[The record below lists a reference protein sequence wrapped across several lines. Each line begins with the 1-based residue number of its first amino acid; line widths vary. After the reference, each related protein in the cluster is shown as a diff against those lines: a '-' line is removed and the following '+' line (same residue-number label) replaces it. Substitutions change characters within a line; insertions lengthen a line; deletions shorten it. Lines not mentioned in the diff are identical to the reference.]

1 MSNKLPDLETQGR
14 IAAALEEIAIQ
25 QAKANGGDATFTNSL
40 VVALIDGTAAGFKR
54 AMKAYMQLH
63 GLTDSSTAAD
73 ITTQV
78 TAFYDLL
85 QKSFSWDGYVT
96 FADPAVSSA
105 STGTKGGDNA
115 GLTCV
120 PSTAEVAGQDDY
132 AGLPLFACVDCNWVI
147 DATGTYPV
155 VQIAAIDG
163 VVGSFKRY
171 DPDTFVG
178 VLQMTGYHYYTNPH
192 EQGNL
197 QYIEG
202 YRIGADASKPH
213 CAPMPEEVL
222 PDGTMRSWMVHGK
235 YAAGLKDGK
244 YTCCSGVVEAGQQS
258 HNSSHTYA
266 AAVGTGYAAMC
277 SCDLGF
283 LQLMVRIKY
292 ASLTLDNI
300 LALANNYYI
309 SAVAQVAETGVK
321 RVIIPASQKGSFIV
335 GSQVQ
340 VGNASSTDPQNS
352 NTYAISGKEGWTIT
366 AIEDVTIGG
375 TAYAAVY
382 VDAPATFDTG
392 AGNSDAA
399 LNTGLHTILWKTGT
413 TDHVKGSDGAIECL
427 SGKYPIKIQ
436 GVEFGLGA
444 WEIPGDTIFK
454 LYKDD
459 GGSYWY
465 EPYVCKTVSKLST
478 TITSDYHS
486 SGVRFNQAMPE
497 GYIKAQNWGSDGVLL
512 PAETGGSSSTY
523 ARDCVWH
530 NKDTDKAE
538 REWLSFGYLALGVPR
553 GGLSFVAGDNGLGT
567 SWWNNASR
575 LSPNGSRG

>member
-1 MSNKLPDLETQGR
+1 MSNKLCDLETQHR
-14 IAAALEEIAIQ
+14 IADALEYIGTQIGKENNADTSF
-25 QAKANGGDATFTNSL
+25 GDSL
-40 VVALIDGTAAGFKR
+40 VLALIDGTPSGFTR
-54 AMKAYMQLH
+54 AMKAYMRIH
-63 GLTDSSTAAD
+63 DIKDSSTAAD
-73 ITTQV
+73 ITKSV
-78 TAFYDLL
+78 TGFYDLL
-85 QKSFSWDGYVT
+85 QKNCNWDGYVT
-96 FADPAVSSA
+96 FADPAVSSV
-105 STGTKGGDNA
+105 STGTKGGDNQ
-115 GLTCV
+115 GMVCV
-120 PSTAEVAGQDDY
+120 PSTVETANQDDY

-147 DATGTYPV
+147 DSTSLTAQVT
-155 VQIAAIDG
+155 AIKG
-163 VVGSFKRY
+163 VVGDYKSQ
-171 DPDTFVG
+171 DPGVFVG
-178 VLQMTGYHYYTNPH
+178 VIQMTGYHYYTNPH
-192 EQGNL
+192 EVGNL
-197 QYIEG
+197 AYLEG
-202 YRIGADASKPH
+202 YRIGPDASKPH
-213 CAPMPEEVL
+213 CAPMPEAVL
-222 PDGTMRSWMVHGK
+222 PDGTVRSWMIHGK
-235 YAAGLKDGK
+235 YAAGLKNGK
-244 YTCCSGVVEAGQQS
+244 YTCCSGIVEAGQQS
-258 HNSSHTYA
+258 HNSSHTSA

-413 TDHVKGSDGAIECL
+413 TDHVKGNDGAIECL

-436 GVEFGLGA
+436 GIEFGLGA
-444 WEIPGDTIFK
+444 YEIPGDTIFK

-459 GGSYWY
+459 SGSYWY
-465 EPYVCKTVSKLST
+465 EPYVCKIASKLST

-486 SGVRFNQAMPE
+486 SGVRFNQAMPD

-512 PAETGGSSSTY
+512 PVETGGSSSTY
-523 ARDCVWH
+523 ARDYVWH
-530 NKDTDKAE
+530 NKDINQAE
-538 REWLSFGYLALGVPR
+538 REWLAFGNLNTGVPD
-553 GGLSFVAGDNGLGT
+553 GGLSYVAGGNGLGA
-567 SWWNNASR
+567 SWWSNASR

>member
-1 MSNKLPDLETQGR
+1 MSNKFPDLGTQKR
-14 IAAALEEIAIQ
+14 IASALESIAINIG
-25 QAKANGGDATFTNSL
+25 KGTANTSFGDSL
-40 VVALIDGTAAGFKR
+40 VLALIDGTPSGFTR
-54 AMKAYMQLH
+54 AMKAYMQTH
-63 GLTDSSTAAD
+63 DIKDSSTVAD
-73 ITTQV
+73 ITKAATD
-78 TAFYDLL
+78 FYDLL
-85 QKSFSWDGYVT
+85 QKNFNWDGYVT
-96 FADPAVSSA
+96 FADPAVSSV
-105 STGTKGGDNA
+105 STGTKGGDNQ
-115 GLTCV
+115 GMVCI
-120 PSTAEVAGQDDY
+120 PSTVETANQDDY
-132 AGLPLFACVDCNWVI
+132 AGLPLFACMDCNWII
-147 DATGTYPV
+147 DSTSMTA
-155 VQIAAIDG
+155 QITAIKG
-163 VVGSFKRY
+163 VVGDYKSQ
-171 DPDTFVG
+171 DPGVFVG

-192 EQGNL
+192 EVGNL
-197 QYIEG
+197 TYLEG
-202 YRIGADASKPH
+202 YRIGPDASKPH
-213 CAPMPEEVL
+213 CAPMPEAVL
-222 PDGTMRSWMVHGK
+222 PDGTVRSWMIHGK
-235 YAAGLKDGK
+235 YAAGLKDDK
-244 YTCCSGVVEAGQQS
+244 YTCCSGIVEAGNQS

-266 AAVGTGYAAMC
+266 AAVGAGYAPMC

-300 LALANNYYI
+300 LAMANNYYI

-321 RVIIPASQKGSFIV
+321 RVVIPSSQKGSLIV
-335 GSQVQ
+335 GSQIQ

-352 NTYAISGKEGWTIT
+352 NTYAISGKDGWTIT

-382 VDAPATFDTG
+382 VDAPVVFDTG

-399 LNTGLHTILWKTGT
+399 LNTGLHTVRWKTGT
-413 TDHVKGSDGAIECL
+413 TDRVKGNDGAIECL

-459 GGSYWY
+459 SGVYWY
-465 EPYVCKTVSKLST
+465 EPYVCKTASKLST

-486 SGVRFNQAMPE
+486 SGVKFSQAMPE

-523 ARDCVWH
+523 SRDYVWH
-530 NKDTDKAE
+530 SKDTDNTE
-538 REWLSFGYLALGVPR
+538 REWLSFGNLAAGVLD
-553 GGLSFVAGDNGLGT
+553 GGLSFVCGYVGLGAA
-567 SWWNNASR
+567 WWYYASR

>member
-1 MSNKLPDLETQGR
+1 MSSKLPDLGTQKR
-14 IAAALEEIAIQ
+14 IASALELIAINTGKGTP
-25 QAKANGGDATFTNSL
+25 ADTSFGDSL
-40 VVALIDGTAAGFKR
+40 VLALIDGTPSGFTR
-54 AMKAYMQLH
+54 AMQAYMRIRDIK
-63 GLTDSSTAAD
+63 DSSTAAD
-73 ITTQV
+73 ITKAV
-78 TAFYDLL
+78 TDFYDLL
-85 QKSFSWDGYVT
+85 QKNCNWDGYVT
-96 FADPAVSSA
+96 FTDPAVSSV
-105 STGTKGGDNA
+105 STGTKGGDNQ
-115 GLTCV
+115 GMVCV
-120 PSTAEVAGQDDY
+120 PSTVETANQDDY

-147 DATGTYPV
+147 DSTSLTAQVT
-155 VQIAAIDG
+155 AIKG
-163 VVGSFKRY
+163 VVGDYKSQ
-171 DPDTFVG
+171 DPGVFVG
-178 VLQMTGYHYYTNPH
+178 VIQMTGYHYYTNPH
-192 EQGNL
+192 EVGNL
-197 QYIEG
+197 TYLEG
-202 YRIGADASKPH
+202 YRIGPDASKPH
-213 CAPMPEEVL
+213 CAPMPEAVL
-222 PDGTMRSWMVHGK
+222 PDGTVRSWMIHGK

-258 HNSSHTYA
+258 HNSAHTYA
-266 AAVGTGYAAMC
+266 AAVGAGYAPMC

-340 VGNASSTDPQNS
+340 VGNASSTDQQNS
-352 NTYAISGKEGWTIT
+352 NAYAISGKEGWAIT

-382 VDAPATFDTG
+382 VDAPSTFDTG
-392 AGNSDAA
+392 AGNSDAG

-413 TDHVKGSDGAIECL
+413 TDHVKGNDGAIECL

-436 GVEFGLGA
+436 GVELGLGA
-444 WEIPGDTIFK
+444 YEIPGDTIFK

-459 GGSYWY
+459 SGSYWY
-465 EPYVCKTVSKLST
+465 EPYVCKTASKLST

-512 PAETGGSSSTY
+512 PVETGGSSSTY

-538 REWLSFGYLALGVPR
+538 REWLAFGTLGDGVPN
-553 GGLSFVAGDNGLGT
+553 GGLSYVAGGHGLGN

-575 LSPNGSRG
+575 TSG

>member
-1 MSNKLPDLETQGR
+1 MSNKLPDLETQKR
-14 IAAALEEIAIQ
+14 MASALEDIATRLDKN
-25 QAKANGGDATFTNSL
+25 ASDTAFADSL

-78 TAFYDLL
+78 TAFYNLL

-120 PSTAEVAGQDDY
+120 PSTVEAANQDDY
-132 AGLPLFACVDCNWVI
+132 AGLPLFACMDCNWII
-147 DATGTYPV
+147 DSTSMTA
-155 VQIAAIDG
+155 QITAIKG
-163 VVGSFKRY
+163 VVGDYKAQ
-171 DPDTFVG
+171 DPGVFVG
-178 VLQMTGYHYYTNPH
+178 VIQMTGYHYYTNPH
-192 EQGNL
+192 EVGNL
-197 QYIEG
+197 TYLEG
-202 YRIGADASKPH
+202 YRIGPDASKPH
-213 CAPMPEEVL
+213 CAPMPEAVL
-222 PDGTMRSWMVHGK
+222 PDGTVRSWMVHGK

-244 YTCCSGVVEAGQQS
+244 YTCCSGIVEAGQQS

-266 AAVGTGYAAMC
+266 TALGAGYAPMC

-283 LQLMVRIKY
+283 LHLMVRIKY

-375 TAYAAVY
+375 TAYAAIY

-392 AGNSDAA
+392 AGNSDAT
-399 LNTGLHTILWKTGT
+399 LNTGVHTVPWKTGT
-413 TDHVKGSDGAIECL
+413 TDRVKGNDGAIECL
-427 SGKYPIKIQ
+427 PGKYPIKIQ
-436 GVEFGLGA
+436 GIEFGLGA
-444 WEIPGDTIFK
+444 CEVLGDTIFK

-459 GGSYWY
+459 DGSYWC
-465 EPYVCKTVSKLST
+465 EPYVCKTASKLST
-478 TITSDYHS
+478 TITSDYRS
-486 SGVRFNQAMPE
+486 SGVKLSQSMAE
-497 GYIKAQNWGSDGVLL
+497 GYIRAQSWGSDGVLL
-512 PAETGGSSSTY
+512 PVETGGSSSTY
-523 ARDCVWH
+523 ARDYIWH

-538 REWLSFGYLALGVPR
+538 REWLAFGNLTYGVPY
-553 GGLSFVAGDNGLGT
+553 GGLSYVNGSYGLGNA
-567 SWWNNASR
+567 WWNHASR

>member
-1 MSNKLPDLETQGR
+1 MSNKLCDLETQHR
-14 IAAALEEIAIQ
+14 IADALEYIGTQIGKED
-25 QAKANGGDATFTNSL
+25 NTDTSFGDSL
-40 VVALIDGTAAGFKR
+40 VLALIDGTPSGFTR
-54 AMKAYMQLH
+54 AMKAYMRTH
-63 GLTDSSTAAD
+63 DIKDSSTAAE
-73 ITTQV
+73 ITKAV
-78 TAFYDLL
+78 TGFYDLL
-85 QKSFSWDGYVT
+85 QKNCNWDGYVT
-96 FADPAVSSA
+96 FADPAVSSV
-105 STGTKGGDNA
+105 STGTKGGDNQ
-115 GLTCV
+115 GMVCV
-120 PSTAEVAGQDDY
+120 PSTVETANQDDY
-132 AGLPLFACVDCNWVI
+132 AGLPLFACMDCNWVI
-147 DATGTYPV
+147 DSTSLTAQVT
-155 VQIAAIDG
+155 AIKG
-163 VVGSFKRY
+163 VVGDYKSQ
-171 DPDTFVG
+171 DPGAFVG
-178 VLQMTGYHYYTNPH
+178 VIQMTGYHYYTNPH
-192 EQGNL
+192 EVGNL
-197 QYIEG
+197 TYLEG
-202 YRIGADASKPH
+202 YRIGPDASKPH
-213 CAPMPEEVL
+213 CAPMPEAVL
-222 PDGTMRSWMVHGK
+222 PDGTVRSWMIHGK
-235 YAAGLKDGK
+235 YAAGIKDGK
-244 YTCCSGVVEAGQQS
+244 YTCCSGIVEAGQQS

-266 AAVGTGYAAMC
+266 AAVGAGYAPMC

-309 SAVAQVAETGVK
+309 SAVAQVAEAGVK

-399 LNTGLHTILWKTGT
+399 LNTGLHTVLWKTGT
-413 TDHVKGSDGAIECL
+413 TDHVKGNDGAIECL

-444 WEIPGDTIFK
+444 WEITGDTIFK

-459 GGSYWY
+459 SDSYWY

-478 TITSDYHS
+478 TITRDYHS

-512 PAETGGSSSTY
+512 PVETGGSSSTY

-530 NKDTDKAE
+530 NKNTDKAE
-538 REWLSFGYLALGVPR
+538 QEWLSFGYLNNGVPA
-553 GGLSFVAGDNGLGT
+553 GGLSSVYGYSDLGT
-567 SWWNNASR
+567 AWWHYASR

>member
-1 MSNKLPDLETQGR
+1 MSNKLCDLETQHR
-14 IAAALEEIAIQ
+14 IADALEYIGTQIGKENNADTSF
-25 QAKANGGDATFTNSL
+25 GDSL
-40 VVALIDGTAAGFKR
+40 VLALIDGTPSGFTR
-54 AMKAYMQLH
+54 AMKAYMRIH
-63 GLTDSSTAAD
+63 DIKDSSTAAD
-73 ITTQV
+73 ITKSV
-78 TAFYDLL
+78 TGFYDLL
-85 QKSFSWDGYVT
+85 QKNCNWDGYVT
-96 FADPAVSSA
+96 FADPAVSSV
-105 STGTKGGDNA
+105 STGTKGGDNQ
-115 GLTCV
+115 GMVCV
-120 PSTAEVAGQDDY
+120 PSTVETANQDDY

-147 DATGTYPV
+147 DSTSLTAQVT
-155 VQIAAIDG
+155 AIKG
-163 VVGSFKRY
+163 VVGDYKSQ
-171 DPDTFVG
+171 DPGVFVG
-178 VLQMTGYHYYTNPH
+178 VIQMTGYHYYTNPH
-192 EQGNL
+192 EVGNL
-197 QYIEG
+197 AYLEG
-202 YRIGADASKPH
+202 YRIGPDASKPH
-213 CAPMPEEVL
+213 CAPMPEAVL
-222 PDGTMRSWMVHGK
+222 PDGTVRSWMIHGK
-235 YAAGLKDGK
+235 YAAGLKNGK
-244 YTCCSGVVEAGQQS
+244 YTCCSGIVEAGQQS

-352 NTYAISGKEGWTIT
+352 NTYAISGKDGWTIT

-413 TDHVKGSDGAIECL
+413 TDHVKGNDGAIECL

-444 WEIPGDTIFK
+444 YEIPGDTIFK

-459 GGSYWY
+459 SGSYWY
-465 EPYVCKTVSKLST
+465 EPYVCKTASKLST

-486 SGVRFNQAMPE
+486 SGVRFNQAMPD

-512 PAETGGSSSTY
+512 PVETGGSSSTY
-523 ARDCVWH
+523 ARDYVWH

-538 REWLSFGYLALGVPR
+538 REWLAFGGLDIGVPD
-553 GGLSFVAGDNGLGT
+553 GGLSCVFGNGGLGG
-567 SWWNNASR
+567 SWWCFASR